1 MRIETVSAHAFGP
14 FVGEKLQLAPGMTVI
29 WGPNEAGKSSW
40 HAALYFGLCGRRRAS
55 GQPTR
60 EERELRAR
68 HEPWDG
74 GRWEAGTTIRLED
87 DRQIELRYDLRD
99 LTNCR
104 AIDLGLGGR
113 DCSDEITV
121 GNDAPDGARWLGLD
135 RRTFLAVACVRQGDL
150 LVVRQNGRLIQ
161 DHLQRGAATGG
172 ADETAAV
179 ALERIDQFRKDQV
192 GASHRAAV
200 GPRRRASVAVERAR
214 EALQTARADHDAF
227 TELQSRLRAREEVE
241 GSARAVLDRT
251 QVARSRVEASPPSR
265 LLQERAD
272 EAQRRVEASSS
283 RRISHRLVIAGL
295 ILAVLG
301 IGIGLVVHQIVG
313 AAMVLIGG
321 GVAVL
326 GVGRRDEKLMAA
338 ALDDLRAAE
347 TAVSADREARIRA
360 AFEAEAAAMRSY
372 ESASKAAAE
381 ARAQLE
387 ERKRTLT
394 IVPEAEEALAAAECE
409 LARIDSLDRTLE
421 LARSFLL
428 RAQERIHRSIA
439 PLLAEQVTAW
449 LPRIT
454 SGRYTAA
461 LVDPATLAVGVRA
474 ESGAWREAAL
484 LSHGT
489 AEQVYLLLRIALA
502 DQLTRH
508 GELCPLILDDPTPH
522 FDTERTL
529 AVLDLLLQVSEERQV
544 VLFSQ
549 EPEILTW
556 AERHL
561 TGPAVA
567 DGRHRLTV
575 LHGPAAVS

>member
-1 MRIETVSAHAFGP
+1 MRIESVSAHAFGP
-14 FVGEKLQLAPGMTVI
+14 FVGERLQLAPGMTVI

-74 GRWEAGTTIRLED
+74 GRWEVGTTVRLED
-87 DRQIELRYDLRD
+87 DREIELRYDLRD
-99 LTNCR
+99 LTNCS
-104 AIDLGLGGR
+104 AIDIGLGGR
-113 DCSDEITV
+113 DVSGEIIV

-179 ALERIDQFRKDQV
+179 ALERIDEFRKEQV

-200 GPRRRASVAVERAR
+200 GPRRRATVAVDRAR
-214 EALQTARADHDAF
+214 ETLHTARVDHEAFTTLQT
-227 TELQSRLRAREEVE
+227 RLRAREEVE
-241 GSARAVLDRT
+241 ASANGVLDRT

-265 LLQERAD
+265 LLQDRAD
-272 EAQRRVEASSS
+272 EAQRRVETSSS
-283 RRISHRLVIAGL
+283 RRISHRMVIAGL
-295 ILAVLG
+295 ILAVIG
-301 IGIGLVVHQIVG
+301 IGIGLVMHPVVG
-313 AAMVLIGG
+313 AAMVLLGG

-326 GVGRRDEKLMAA
+326 GVGRRDEKLMTA

-360 AFEAEAAAMRSY
+360 AHEAETAAMRSY
-372 ESASKAAAE
+372 EEASKAATE
-381 ARAQLE
+381 VRTQLE

-409 LARIDSLDRTLE
+409 LARIDRLDHTLE
-421 LARSFLL
+421 LTRSFLL

-439 PLLAEQVTAW
+439 PRLAEQVTTW

-454 SGRYTAA
+454 DGRYTAA

-474 ESGAWREAAL
+474 ERGAWREAAL

-502 DQLTRH
+502 DQLTRT

-522 FDTERTL
+522 FDSVRTL

-544 VLFSQ
+544 ILFSQ

-556 AERHL
+556 AERNL
-561 TGPAVA
+561 GGPDAEE
-567 DGRHRLTV
+567 DGNRLIV
-575 LHGPAAVS
+575 LRGPVPTI